1 LLNVTVTVTV
11 DSCPTVLGTCLNIG
25 QGSTRLSM
33 GARRQA
39 MVREAARSVMSSCG
53 SACPVNA

>member
-1 LLNVTVTVTV
+1 
-11 DSCPTVLGTCLNIG
+11 
-25 QGSTRLSM
+25 M

-53 SACPVNA
+53 SACPVNV